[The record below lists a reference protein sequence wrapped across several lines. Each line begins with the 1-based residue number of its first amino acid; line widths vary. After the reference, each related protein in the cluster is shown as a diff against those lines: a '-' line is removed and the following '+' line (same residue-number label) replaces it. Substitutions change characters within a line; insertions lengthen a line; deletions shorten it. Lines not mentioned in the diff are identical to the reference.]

1 MTSKQNL
8 FLFIEDSEIDYDISS
23 KLVQLSMNR
32 FVVEEEDQNEVSGI
46 YHFQKVQKPMIDKND
61 PLFKNFV
68 KQRTEKEGF
77 DKDILS
83 DALEYVMLNKESVLF
98 YNKYVTGYGVYHKG
112 QMIWL
117 I

>member
-32 FVVEEEDQNEVSGI
+32 FVVAEDAQNEVSGI
-46 YHFQKVQKPMIDKND
+46 YHFQKLEKPMIDKND
-61 PLFKNFV
+61 PSFKNFA
-68 KQRTEKEGF
+68 KQRADKEAF

-98 YNKYVTGYGVYHKG
+98 LNLYDSYS
-112 QMIWL
+112 MIHV

>member
-23 KLVQLSMNR
+23 KVVQLSMNR
-32 FVVEEEDQNEVSGI
+32 FVVEEEAQNEVSGI
-46 YHFQKVQKPMIDKND
+46 YQFQKVEKSMIDKHD
-61 PLFKNFV
+61 SQFKNFA
-68 KQRTEKEGF
+68 KKRTEKEAF

-98 YNKYVTGYGVYHKG
+98 LN
-112 QMIWL
+112 L
-117 I
+117 